1 MRPKLQETNG
11 HENNFR
17 PVPLTGVI
25 YVMTEARKSGYFD
38 NPSEWVNFGQGQPE
52 VGPLEYGP
60 QRVTSID
67 VDEVTTEYAPVGGVW
82 ELRQAVADYYNRMYR
97 KGMRSQY
104 SAENVAISPGGRSG
118 LTRII
123 AALGQLN
130 LGHFLPDYTAYE
142 EILGAFRSFNPI
154 PILLE
159 PERNYEFSLKELR
172 KEISGRGLGALLL
185 SNPCNPTGKLIC
197 GEELEGWVN
206 VADNLDCA
214 LILDEFY
221 SRYIWDSSLA
231 HKQNPNVSAAEFV
244 DDVNKSQV
252 IIIDGLTK
260 NWRYPGWR
268 ISWTVGPRKII
279 ESVAS
284 AGSFLD
290 GGASHPMQ
298 QAAIPLLEQKH
309 CEQETLAIQTAFR
322 KKRQLL
328 LQGIQ
333 ELGIEVE
340 IEPGG
345 TFYVWG
351 NLSKL
356 PEPMNTGKDFF
367 EHGLKNKLI
376 TVPGE
381 FFDVNPGR
389 RRYGRPSRFRN
400 HTRLSFG
407 PSWEQVSLGLERIKS
422 MISNY

>member
-1 MRPKLQETNG
+1 MRPNQQETNG
-11 HENNFR
+11 HDSNFR

-25 YVMTEARKSGYFD
+25 YVMTEARKHGYFNKPD
-38 NPSEWVNFGQGQPE
+38 EWVNFGQGQPE
-52 VGPLEYGP
+52 VGYLEHGP
-60 QRVTSID
+60 KRVTNIK
-67 VDEVTTEYAPVGGVW
+67 VDEFTTEYAPVGGVW

-118 LTRII
+118 VTRII

-159 PERNYEFSLKELR
+159 PERNYQFSPDELK

-197 GEELEGWVN
+197 GAELENWVK
-206 VADNLDCA
+206 VASGLDCA

-221 SRYIWDSSLA
+221 SRYIWEPTLA
-231 HKQNPNVSAAEFV
+231 QKKFPNVSAAEFV
-244 DDVNKSQV
+244 EDVNQSQV
-252 IIIDGLTK
+252 IIVDGLTK

-268 ISWTVGPRKII
+268 ISWTVGPKKII
-279 ESVAS
+279 ESIAS

-309 CEQETLAIQTAFR
+309 CEQESLAIQTAFH
-322 KKRQLL
+322 KKRDILL
-328 LQGIQ
+328 NGIK
-333 ELGIEVE
+333 ELGINVE
-340 IEPGG
+340 IEPKG

-356 PEPMNTGKDFF
+356 PAPINNGKEFF
-367 EHGLKNKLI
+367 ELGLKNKLI

-381 FFDVNPGR
+381 FFDINPGR

-400 HTRLSFG
+400 HIRLSFG
-407 PSWEQVSLGLERIKS
+407 PSLQQVSSGLEKIKL
-422 MISNY
+422 MLDKY